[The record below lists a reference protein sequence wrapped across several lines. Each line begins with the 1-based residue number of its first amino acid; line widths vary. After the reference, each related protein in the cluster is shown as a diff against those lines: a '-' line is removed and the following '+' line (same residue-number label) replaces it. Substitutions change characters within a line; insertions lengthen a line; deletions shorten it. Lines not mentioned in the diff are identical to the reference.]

1 MSSTHPLPLILIL
14 KVILNEHT
22 YLVVSLTCLTPSPL
36 YPRGVCASAAGPWKE
51 CSGSLVV
58 LS

>member
-14 KVILNEHT
+14 KVILNEHM
-22 YLVVSLTCLTPSPL
+22 YLVVSLTCLIPYPL
-36 YPRGVCASAAGPWKE
+36 YPRGVRASTAGPWKE
-51 CSGSLVV
+51 RSGPLVV